1 MYSICVRQ
9 HNRKPHRY
17 TGFAILIG
25 IKQYGIDESWAGI
38 KLYKTKK
45 EASDNFCCKVMTVI
59 NSNKDNEV

>member
-9 HNRKPHRY
+9 HNTKPHKY

-25 IKQYGIDESWAGI
+25 IKQYGLDESWTGI

-45 EASDNFCCKVMTVI
+45 EASENFCYKVKLVMST
-59 NSNKDNEV
+59 NKEDEV